1 MLLLKHIKEDGPMR
15 RVKKPVFFIVAA
27 IILALAITATLGV
40 KGQNGDNDVIY
51 LKGVEDIRW
60 GIDIQGGVEASFT
73 PATDEEVTN
82 AQIDAAEAIVE
93 SRLIGNNITDY
104 ELYTDYGAKRIIVR
118 FPWQSGESDY
128 NPEEAI
134 EEISATALLT
144 FREGNEHESESVDAN
159 GAVVYRTPAGTTA
172 ETVILQG
179 NDIESA
185 EPQLTQDDEGNLEY
199 VILLHM
205 TSEAADKFAEATAR
219 LVGKT
224 ISIWMDDL
232 MISAPTVRQAISNG
246 EAMIT
251 SGQAG
256 SAGAFTAA
264 SASELANKINA
275 GALPFA
281 LKTESFS
288 TVSPTLGLSSLSAM
302 ALAGII
308 AFILIAIFMIL
319 KFRLPGAVAV
329 LCLLGQTA
337 LSLAAVSGYFRFI
350 NSFTLTLPGIAG
362 IILSIGMGVDCHIIT
377 ASRIKEELS
386 LGKTIDSA
394 LQSGFKNSI
403 SAIIDGNITV
413 VIVAIILM
421 LVFGPT
427 NILSAIFGASTTGA
441 IYSFG
446 YTLLVGIVGNF
457 LMGVIASRLMLK
469 SLSGFKGLRKKW
481 LFGGEG
487 K

>member
-1 MLLLKHIKEDGPMR
+1 MR

-40 KGQNGDNDVIY
+40 KGQNGDNDVTY

-73 PATDEEVTN
+73 PATEEEVTN

-93 SRLIGNNITDY
+93 ARLIGNNITDY

-144 FREGNEHESESVDAN
+144 FREGSEHESESVDAN
-159 GAVVYRTPAGTTA
+159 GAIIYRTPAGTTA
-172 ETVILQG
+172 ETIILQG
-179 NDIESA
+179 SDIESA
-185 EPQLTQDDEGNLEY
+185 VPQLIQNDEGNLEY
-199 VILLHM
+199 VIELHM
-205 TSEAADKFAEATAR
+205 TSEAAAKFAEATER
-219 LVGKT
+219 LVGQT

-232 MISAPTVRQAISNG
+232 MISAPTVRQAIANG
-246 EAMIT
+246 EAIIT
-251 SGQAG
+251 SGEAG
-256 SAGAFTAA
+256 SASAFTAA

-281 LKTESFS
+281 LRTESFS

-302 ALAGII
+302 ALAGVI

-337 LSLAAVSGYFRFI
+337 LSLAAVSGYFRF
-350 NSFTLTLPGIAG
+350 TLTLPGIAG

-377 ASRIKEELS
+377 ASRIKEELA

-403 SAIIDGNITV
+403 TAIVDGNITV

-427 NILSAIFGASTTGA
+427 NILSSIFGASTTGA

-446 YTLLVGIVGNF
+446 YTLLVGIIGNF

-481 LFGGEG
+481 LFGGER